1 MTLSQ
6 ELLFD
11 KLPKKQAFESELWNA
26 ADKLRANAKLDP
38 SAYKTPV
45 LALLFLR
52 YAFTQFELARPT
64 VEEKFAAQTSRM
76 KTPIEDMFRTA
87 CGFYLPQI
95 ARYDYLLQL
104 DETVRAS
111 QAVVDA
117 IKAFDEANDHLKDIL
132 PTKEFAEIPDDTLR
146 ELLVNLG
153 RLQMDNGDQF
163 GKIYEYFLSKFS
175 SLQGQKGGEFYTP
188 QSIVKLIVEVL
199 EPHEGRFYDP
209 ACGTGGMFIHSAKFI
224 QKHQSVNN
232 SFICGQEKKGETAR
246 LAKLNLTINNL
257 RSDVRE
263 VDNSLAAATY
273 TNTEHFKVKGEF
285 DYVMA
290 NPPFNVDEIKIS
302 EIGSHPLFNTYGL
315 PLSSNKSGNQP
326 KIFSNANYLWVSLFA
341 TALNENGRAG
351 FVMANSSSDAR
362 GNEMEIRKNMIE
374 EGIVD
379 VMVSVG
385 SNFFYTV
392 TLPVTLWFF
401 DKAKARDPKRKNKT
415 LFIDARKVFNQ
426 VTRAHREFTYAQ
438 LQNLA
443 AIVWLYRGET
453 DKFIQLKNEYNAAI
467 TIWKNG
473 GIEESGEG
481 VLNQGDK
488 YDPLSIYTQKMIKAF
503 NDLGEKIWYWQEAFE
518 KFEPKEGTTSEQC
531 HDWTW
536 AVRDIWTM
544 DDFLDKK
551 HLNEIYK
558 GAEEAVTFA
567 EKVLKPKDDKTFGKA
582 DIKIALRA
590 LADARKLWVFVADR
604 VAYFEEQVQWLDTRF
619 PDATWCDVEGLCKIA
634 DLAEIQE
641 QGYSLNPGRY
651 VGVAIE
657 DDGMTATEFKTFLEE
672 QADTLHALND
682 AAQELH
688 LGIENDILSL
698 AEAVNTE
705 RV

>member
-1 MTLSQ
+1 MILTQ

-45 LALLFLR
+45 LGLLFLR
-52 YAFTQFELARPT
+52 YAFTQFELARPK
-64 VEEKFAAQTSRM
+64 VEEKFSAQTSRM
-76 KTPIEDMFRTA
+76 KIPIEDMFTTA
-87 CGFYLPQI
+87 CGFYLPEI
-95 ARYDYLLQL
+95 ARYEYLLQL

-117 IKAFDEANDHLKDIL
+117 IKAFDEANEHLKDIL
-132 PTKEFAEIPDDTLR
+132 PTKEFAEIPDETLR

-232 SFICGQEKKGETAR
+232 SFIYGQEKKGETAR
-246 LAKLNLTINNL
+246 LARLNLTINNL

-263 VDNSLAAATY
+263 VDNSLAASTY
-273 TNTEHFKVKGEF
+273 NTEHFKVEGEF

-302 EIGSHPLFNTYGL
+302 EIGSHSLFNTYGL

-401 DKAKARDPKRKNKT
+401 DKAKARDPKRTNKT

-426 VTRAHREFTYAQ
+426 VTRAHREFTFAQ

-453 DKFIQLKNEYNAAI
+453 DKFIELKNQYSAAAN
-467 TIWKNG
+467 IWKSG
-473 GIEESGEG
+473 GVEESGEG
-481 VLNQGDK
+481 VLNQGEK
-488 YDPLSIYTQKMIKAF
+488 YDPLSIYATKTVEAVKNVAHLLNAWLLVVKLESVAQKALEENSDFVNNKTALAALTGF
-503 NDLGEKIWYWQEAFE
+503 EDKQALNDL
-518 KFEPKEGTTSEQC
+518 
-531 HDWTW
+531 
-536 AVRDIWTM
+536 
-544 DDFLDKK
+544 
-551 HLNEIYK
+551 YK

-582 DIKIALRA
+582 DIKTALRA

-604 VAYFEEQVQWLDTRF
+604 IAYFEEQVQWLDTRF

-634 DLAEIQE
+634 DLEEIKE
-641 QGYSLNPGRY
+641 QGFSLNPGRY

-657 DDGMTATEFKTFLEE
+657 DDGMTAREFKTFLEE
-672 QADTLHALND
+672 QADTLQTLNE
-682 AAQELH
+682 AAQTLH
-688 LGIENDILSL
+688 AGIEKDIFSL

-705 RV
+705 GV